1 MSFGAAIAS
10 VFRKYAV
17 FRGVATRPEYWWW
30 ALVSFI
36 VAVAINILMTVT
48 GEGDIDSP
56 FGLAST
62 ISLVWSLGTL
72 IPSLAVTVRRFHDA
86 GFSGKWLWLYVVPVV
101 GLVLAI
107 GSAVPVILGMLQ
119 GVLVG
124 EELAAAVLGLV
135 GVAAIPLVAGLAI
148 SIFALIVTLLP
159 SKSAAQGNKYA
170 VYPVIDS
177 MSDMLIH
184 EKSVVD
190 SSL

>member
-17 FRGVATRPEYWWW
+17 FRGVAIRSEYWWFT
-30 ALVSFI
+30 LFSFL
-36 VAVAINILMTVT
+36 VAVAINLLMTAT
-48 GEGDIDSP
+48 GEDGIDSQ
-56 FGLAST
+56 FGLASM

-101 GLVLAI
+101 GLVFAI
-107 GSAVPVILGMLQ
+107 GNAVPVILGMLQ
-119 GVLVG
+119 GALVG
-124 EELAAAVLGLV
+124 EELAAAVVGLV

-170 VYPVIDS
+170 V
-177 MSDMLIH
+177 
-184 EKSVVD
+184 
-190 SSL
+190 

>member
-17 FRGVATRPEYWWW
+17 FRGVALRSEYWWFT
-30 ALVSFI
+30 LFSFL
-36 VAVAINILMTVT
+36 VAVALNLLMSAT
-48 GEGDIDSP
+48 GEGEIDSP
-56 FGLAST
+56 VGLAST

-101 GLVLAI
+101 GLVFAI
-107 GSAVPVILGMLQ
+107 GNAVPVILGMLQ
-119 GVLVG
+119 GALVG
-124 EELAAAVLGLV
+124 EELAAAVVGLV

-170 VYPVIDS
+170 V
-177 MSDMLIH
+177 
-184 EKSVVD
+184 
-190 SSL
+190 

>member
-10 VFRKYAV
+10 VFSKYAV
-17 FRGVATRPEYWWW
+17 FRGVAIRSEYWWFT
-30 ALVSFI
+30 LFSFL
-36 VAVAINILMTVT
+36 VAVALNLLMSAT
-48 GEGDIDSP
+48 GEGEIDSP
-56 FGLAST
+56 VGLAST

-101 GLVLAI
+101 GLVFAI
-107 GSAVPVILGMLQ
+107 GNAVPVILGMLQ
-119 GVLVG
+119 GALVG
-124 EELAAAVLGLV
+124 EELAAAVVGLV

-170 VYPVIDS
+170 V
-177 MSDMLIH
+177 
-184 EKSVVD
+184 
-190 SSL
+190 